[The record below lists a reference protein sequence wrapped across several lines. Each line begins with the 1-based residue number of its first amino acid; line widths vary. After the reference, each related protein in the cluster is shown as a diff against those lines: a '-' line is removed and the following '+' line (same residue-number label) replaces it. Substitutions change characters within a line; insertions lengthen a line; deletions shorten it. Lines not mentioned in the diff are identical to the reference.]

1 MSMSEAVS
9 SCLANYANFSG
20 RARRSEFWYWG
31 LATGLISM
39 VLGLIFGS
47 DSIISALFS
56 LATLLP
62 GLAVCWRR
70 MHDIGKCG
78 AWYFIILVPIV
89 GIILWVVWACRDSDP
104 GTNQYGS
111 CPK

>member
-1 MSMSEAVS
+1 
-9 SCLANYANFSG
+9 
-20 RARRSEFWYWG
+20 
-31 LATGLISM
+31 
-39 VLGLIFGS
+39 
-47 DSIISALFS
+47 
-56 LATLLP
+56 
-62 GLAVCWRR
+62 